1 MEPIRIWFNRNYSTT
16 VHLTNMVRHN
26 ADGVPVVVFGSHVDT
41 GSPML
46 TNCDHRLPEP
56 SRTDADFVDQ
66 VLELCSAHRIDVLVP
81 MAGQSLIAHRA
92 AEFAAV
98 GTALICPSASAIDVL
113 ADKAATYLAL
123 PGNSFVPPW
132 RLVRSL
138 AEFDEAAAELD
149 CEWTTDR
156 PLVLKPTIGV
166 GADGVRF
173 LTRKALGLAGLLG
186 PVTRATDVG
195 TVRTALSDA
204 NDIPPLL
211 LMPYLPGPETSVD
224 VLAHRGHTVAAVPR
238 LKIGRQRVIGG
249 DPALLGLTEEL
260 VERFDLDGLVNIQF
274 RSFGGRPVLLE
285 INARPS
291 GGLFQT
297 ALAGVNLPWAA
308 VQIALGNEP
317 GIVRPRL
324 GAQYVTVPTAL
335 PWPSGRQPLPALPA
349 PRSRETLLAAAD

>member
-123 PGNSFVPPW
+123 PGTHSCHHGGSFDPW
-132 RLVRSL
+132 QSSTKRRPN
-138 AEFDEAAAELD
+138 
-149 CEWTTDR
+149 WT
-156 PLVLKPTIGV
+156 
-166 GADGVRF
+166 A
-173 LTRKALGLAGLLG
+173 
-186 PVTRATDVG
+186 
-195 TVRTALSDA
+195 S
-204 NDIPPLL
+204 
-211 LMPYLPGPETSVD
+211 
-224 VLAHRGHTVAAVPR
+224 
-238 LKIGRQRVIGG
+238 
-249 DPALLGLTEEL
+249 
-260 VERFDLDGLVNIQF
+260 
-274 RSFGGRPVLLE
+274 GRPT
-285 INARPS
+285 
-291 GGLFQT
+291 G
-297 ALAGVNLPWAA
+297 PWC
-308 VQIALGNEP
+308 
-317 GIVRPRL
+317 
-324 GAQYVTVPTAL
+324 
-335 PWPSGRQPLPALPA
+335 
-349 PRSRETLLAAAD
+349 